1 MAYDEQLANRIRQA
15 FGARDDITER
25 KMFGGLAF
33 LCLGRMCCGIV
44 GSDLM
49 VRIPDDEFDAVI
61 RNRNVRPMD
70 FTGRPLRGFV
80 YVSPPG
86 FRTAAALRTWL
97 SRGERV
103 AEEKAKGPTK
113 RRPSPKTASAA
124 GRNRPLP

>member
-1 MAYDEQLANRIRQA
+1 
-15 FGARDDITER
+15 
-25 KMFGGLAF
+25 MFGGLAF

-49 VRIPDDEFDAVI
+49 VRIPDDESDTVM
-61 RNRNVRPMD
+61 RNRYVRPMD

-103 AEEKAKGPTK
+103 AEEKAAGPTK
-113 RRPSPKTASAA
+113 RRRSSRKTGSAA
-124 GRNRPLP
+124 IHRRAIP